1 MITTDDFTCWLLF
14 LSALLFLVSMGVLLY
29 ACALLLNVR
38 RKIKQLPRIAVVA
51 RDGNGRRIQ
60 ERI

>member
-1 MITTDDFTCWLLF
+1 MISTDELTCWLLF
-14 LSALLFLVSMGVLLY
+14 LSAGMFLASMGVLVY
-29 ACALLLNVR
+29 SCALLLNVR
-38 RKIKQLPRIAVVA
+38 HKIKQLPRIAVVA